1 MTVQLSDASA
11 QLAGILL
18 LSLVGVEYGGTFLLR
33 VVQGSVPTT
42 DFQKSFFRAGHAH
55 AGVLVVLSLVCA
67 ILVDATSLTGVARL
81 LAASGVP
88 AAAILLPGGFFLAAI
103 GRQRTTPN
111 RFIVLV
117 WAGAVVLAAALVT
130 LGIGLLTR

>member
-1 MTVQLSDASA
+1 
-11 QLAGILL
+11 
-18 LSLVGVEYGGTFLLR
+18 
-33 VVQGSVPTT
+33 VVQGKVPST

-67 ILVDATSLTGVARL
+67 ILLDATRLDGFARL
-81 LAASGVP
+81 VAGSGVP
-88 AAAILLPGGFFLAAI
+88 VAAILLPGGFFLAAI

-111 RFIVLV
+111 RFVVMI